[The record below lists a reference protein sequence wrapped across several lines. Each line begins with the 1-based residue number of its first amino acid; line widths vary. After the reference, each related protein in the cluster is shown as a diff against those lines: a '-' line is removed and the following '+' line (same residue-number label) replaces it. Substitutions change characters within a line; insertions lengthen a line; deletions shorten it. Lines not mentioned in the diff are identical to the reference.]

1 MNCAAIGADL
11 PLKAPPLRCY
21 VHAALAVSVLFLTSG
36 IHAAGLF
43 LPVEPAADVALAPK
57 SASFRWSTSDGS
69 AAWERRVRIARHEL
83 TTARDDVEFAGAGRL
98 LLNVKDDVRLDVVVE
113 RTAPTQ
119 WGYSLSGR
127 VAGGGVG
134 FVTLVAHDDVVAGS
148 IWTPSASYE
157 LLPVGGGIHSLRDVT
172 KLPPVE
178 CEGMLQ
184 SELEATDG
192 AAQGVDE
199 GSMVEVVDIL
209 VVYTP
214 AAEESVRRWTDSLD
228 AARTWIEA
236 FNDMAIALTNDAFE
250 RSGAFVSLNL
260 VGIERV
266 DYEPATRNEGNIINA
281 SEPIALRDRLGADL
295 LHATVG
301 CCSGAAGL
309 LSSVSYLTA
318 GQGAISF
325 AHEIG
330 HNFGNVHERHEFSL
344 RGKTRPQS
352 YGYGFTTE
360 RCDGTIMSYG
370 TECRS
375 GEFLPTPTAVVQTGG
390 RGLPFF
396 ASPWRYWEG
405 LPLGVTRFSKERGAR
420 GPADAVLNINRNRH
434 RIANFRQRRNGE

>member
-1 MNCAAIGADL
+1 MNCAATGPDL

-83 TTARDDVEFAGAGRL
+83 TTARDDVEFAGAGPL

-134 FVTLVAHDDVVAGS
+134 FVTLVAHKDVVAGS

-178 CEGMLQ
+178 CEGMPQ
-184 SELEATDG
+184 SELEATNG
-192 AAQGVDE
+192 VVQGVDE
-199 GSMVEVVDIL
+199 APMVEVVDIL

-214 AAEESVRRWTDSLD
+214 AAEEEVRSWTDSLD
-228 AARTWIEA
+228 AARIWIEA

-266 DYEPATRNEGNIINA
+266 DYEPATREEDWKVVNT
-281 SEPIALRDRLGADL
+281 SEPIALRDRLRADL
-295 LHATVG
+295 FHATVG
-301 CCSGAAGL
+301 CCGGAAGIF
-309 LSSVSYLTA
+309 SSFLTA
-318 GQGAISF
+318 GSSAIF
-325 AHEIG
+325 VAHEIG
-330 HNFGNVHERHEFSL
+330 HNFENAHERHERNL
-344 RGKTRPQS
+344 LHKA
-352 YGYGFTTE
+352 YGNGFTTE
-360 RCDGTIMSYG
+360 RCNQTIMSYG
-370 TECRS
+370 TECYS
-375 GEFLPTPTAVVQTGG
+375 GEFYPAPTAVIQQGAPMM
-390 RGLPFF
+390 PFF
-396 ASPWRYWEG
+396 ASPWRYWDG
-405 LPLGVTRFSKERGAR
+405 LPLGVNRFSKERGAR
-420 GPADAVLNINRNRH
+420 GPADAVLSINRNRH
-434 RIANFRQRRNGE
+434 RIANFRQRHNGE

>member
-1 MNCAAIGADL
+1 MNCAAIGDR

-43 LPVEPAADVALAPK
+43 LPVAPAADVALAPK
-57 SASFRWSTSDGS
+57 SASFRWTTADGS

-83 TTARDDVEFAGAGRL
+83 TTARDDVEFAGEGRL

-127 VAGGGVG
+127 VAGGGMG
-134 FVTLVAHDDVVAGS
+134 FVTLVTHKDVVAGS
-148 IWTPSASYE
+148 IWTPSTSYE

-184 SELEATDG
+184 SELEATDD

-199 GSMVEVVDIL
+199 GSMAVVDIL

-214 AAEESVRRWTDSLD
+214 AAEEKVRSWTDSLD
-228 AARTWIEA
+228 AARTWIES
-236 FNDMAIALTNDAFE
+236 FNDMAIAFTNDAFE

-266 DYEPATRNEGNIINA
+266 DYEPATREEGNIFNT

-301 CCSGAAGL
+301 CCRGGGALGEF
-309 LSSVSYLTA
+309 SSYLTV
-318 GQGAISF
+318 GFGAIAF

-330 HNFGNVHERHEFSL
+330 HNFGNGHERHEFYDYRSP
-344 RGKTRPQS
+344 GPTP
-352 YGYGFTTE
+352 YEYGFTTE
-360 RCDGTIMSYG
+360 RCNMTIMSYG

-375 GEFLPTPTAVVQTGG
+375 GNFLPTPTAVVQTGG
-390 RGLPFF
+390 GRYLPFF

-420 GPADAVLNINRNRH
+420 GPADAVLSINRNRH